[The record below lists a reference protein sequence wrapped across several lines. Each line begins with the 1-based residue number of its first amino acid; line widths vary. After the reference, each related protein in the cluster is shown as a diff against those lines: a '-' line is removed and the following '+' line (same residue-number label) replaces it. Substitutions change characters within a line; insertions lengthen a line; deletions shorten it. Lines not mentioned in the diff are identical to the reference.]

1 MHFPL
6 RKILCPVG
14 FDDQERA
21 ALDAAKQLAGGFATV
36 YLLHVVPSLPAIG
49 EPHVAKTVEE
59 RTRSASWW
67 TIRSRHPNREWASF
81 HDVTHRV
88 LEWHRPYFLGD
99 TATTLDPDN
108 PLALSG

>member
-1 MHFPL
+1 MHFPFK
-6 RKILCPVG
+6 KILCPVG

-36 YLLHVVPSLPAIG
+36 YLLHVVERILVDHSQPA
-49 EPHVAKTVEE
+49 PKQ
-59 RTRSASWW
+59 
-67 TIRSRHPNREWASF
+67 EWASF